1 MRRWLSTRLTIP
13 VLSLIATGAFFCEY
27 LPPFKRVHLFSD
39 IEVYHY
45 PLQRYA
51 FQALKEGRFPQWD
64 PSMYCGISFAGNIQ
78 AAVFYPPMWLVYAA
92 NWRHRILPFKPLEY
106 FAFAHVWLAFML
118 CCLWLRARR
127 LGWFASVMGGGVFAF
142 GGYLLWQIVHLG
154 VATAMPWM
162 PLAFWGID
170 DAVERRDWR
179 PLWKTALASAMWFLA
194 GYPPSWLAFCATIL
208 VYALA
213 SRAHWR
219 AAAGVGLAVAA
230 SLLLSMVQFL
240 PMLEAQSSA
249 HTTPRYVGEA
259 NSPIIPLFVANW
271 LDFSRGSSMP
281 HLSMV
286 YIYWGLAA
294 TFAIVWAAWRRDLR
308 PYWQP
313 LVVMAFGLFLV
324 LDPHALVY
332 WTIERIPLLES
343 SAQSYNFY
351 EGVAAIAALITATG
365 ISAFLERGPRRAAPR
380 WLMPVVVL
388 AMAAWSVRQLRIWA
402 QGGAF
407 ATGGRAVAGTAIAL
421 ALFAIALWTLRAES
435 GARRAWVAAAV
446 ILFAL
451 CDYKVYGT
459 NRQFNTRDGDVDDN
473 YSVHGIRGINDTA
486 YQTMWTNRDYRVTSD
501 GSPSSME
508 FRMWGLATPQ
518 GLDPLLTKRY
528 RALIVRWGAHFQ
540 TQRVFLMD
548 YRNEEMLQTL
558 GVRYAITYRGAADA
572 PYLAES
578 PNFRLVGSDDS
589 FYRVYEYRHA
599 RPPFGW
605 DGALGDARPTEWM
618 PERRAFQVRSG
629 RGGRFGLVEQYS
641 PGWEAA
647 VDGAPVT
654 IERWREAF
662 QSVPVAPGEHT
673 VVFEYHAPWLSLG
686 ETISL
691 VSLAGLVC
699 VIAADREFKRKRP
712 T

>member
-1 MRRWLSTRLTIP
+1 
-13 VLSLIATGAFFCEY
+13 
-27 LPPFKRVHLFSD
+27 
-39 IEVYHY
+39 
-45 PLQRYA
+45 
-51 FQALKEGRFPQWD
+51 
-64 PSMYCGISFAGNIQ
+64 
-78 AAVFYPPMWLVYAA
+78 
-92 NWRHRILPFKPLEY
+92 
-106 FAFAHVWLAFML
+106 
-118 CCLWLRARR
+118 
-127 LGWFASVMGGGVFAF
+127 
-142 GGYLLWQIVHLG
+142 
-154 VATAMPWM
+154 
-162 PLAFWGID
+162 
-170 DAVERRDWR
+170 VERRDWR

-194 GYPPSWLAFCATIL
+194 GYPPSWLAFCATIF

-219 AAAGVGLAVAA
+219 AAVGAGLAVAA

-240 PMLEAQSSA
+240 PMLEAQSSV

-271 LDFSRGSSMP
+271 LDFSRGSSIP
-281 HLSMV
+281 CLFMV

-294 TFAIVWAAWRRDLR
+294 LFAIVWGACQRRLR

-332 WTIERIPLLES
+332 WTIVRIPLLES

-351 EGVAAIAALITATG
+351 EGVAAMAALITATG
-365 ISAFLERGPRRAAPR
+365 ISAFLESGPRRAAPR
-380 WLMPVVVL
+380 WLMPLVVL

-407 ATGGRAVAGTAIAL
+407 STGGRAVAETAIAL
-421 ALFAIALWTLRAES
+421 ALFAIALWTFRTAS
-435 GARRAWVAAAV
+435 GARRACVAAAV

-459 NRQFNTRDGDVDDN
+459 NRLFNTRDGDVDDT
-473 YSVHGIRGINDTA
+473 YSAYGIRGINDTA
-486 YQTMWTNRDYRVTSD
+486 YRAMWTNRHYRVASD

-518 GLDPLLTKRY
+518 GLDPLLSKRY
-528 RALIVRWGAHFQ
+528 REIIVRWGAQFQ

-558 GVRYAITYRGAADA
+558 GVRYAITYRDAADSA
-572 PYLAES
+572 FLAAS
-578 PNFRLVGSDDS
+578 PNFQLVGSDAS

-599 RPPFGW
+599 RPSFGW
-605 DGALGDARPTEWM
+605 DGAPGDARPVEWS
-618 PERRAFQVRSG
+618 PERRAFQVRSR

-647 VDGAPVT
+647 VDGGPVA

-662 QSVPVAPGEHT
+662 QSIPVGPGEHT
-673 VVFEYHAPWLSLG
+673 VVFQYHSRWLPLG

-699 VIAADREFKRKRP
+699 LIAADRQSKRKRP

>member
-1 MRRWLSTRLTIP
+1 MRLWLTRRLPVP
-13 VLSLIATGAFFCEY
+13 VLSLIATCAFFCEY

-92 NWRHRILPFKPLEY
+92 NWRHQVLPFKSLEY

-127 LGWFASVMGGGVFAF
+127 LGWFASAMGGGVFAF

-170 DAVERRDWR
+170 DAVERRDWH
-179 PLWKTALASAMWFLA
+179 PLWKTALASALWFLA

-213 SRAHWR
+213 SRGRWR
-219 AAAGVGLAVAA
+219 AAAGVSLAVAA
-230 SLLLSMVQFL
+230 SLFLSMVQLL
-240 PMLEAQSSA
+240 PTLEARSSMF
-249 HTTPRYVGEA
+249 TETRYVGQTHSA
-259 NSPIIPLFVANW
+259 IIPLFVANW
-271 LDFSRGSSMP
+271 LDLSRGSSMYY
-281 HLSMV
+281 LDCM
-286 YIYWGLAA
+286 YLYWGLAA
-294 TFAIVWAAWRRDLR
+294 IFAIAWGACRRDLR

-313 LVVMAFGLFLV
+313 LVVMAVGLLLV

-332 WTIERIPLLES
+332 WTIMQIPGLEDV
-343 SAQSYNFY
+343 AQSYNFY
-351 EGVAAIAALITATG
+351 EGVAAMAALITATA
-365 ISAFLERGPRRAAPR
+365 ICDFLGSGARRAAPR
-380 WLMPVVVL
+380 WLMPVAAV

-407 ATGGRAVAGTAIAL
+407 ATGGRAVFETAIAL
-421 ALFAIALWTLRAES
+421 ALFAIALWTFRAES
-435 GARRAWVAAAV
+435 GGRRAWAAAALM
-446 ILFAL
+446 LFVL

-459 NRQFNTRDGDVDDN
+459 NRLFNTRDGDVDDT
-473 YSVHGIRGINDTA
+473 YSVHGIRGIDDLA
-486 YQTMWTNRDYRVTSD
+486 YQALWTNRDYRVTSD
-501 GSPSSME
+501 GAPGAVE
-508 FRMWGLATPQ
+508 FRTWGLATPQ
-518 GLDPLLTKRY
+518 GLDPLFPKRY
-528 RALIVRWGAHFQ
+528 RAIILRWGAHFQ
-540 TQRVFLMD
+540 THRVFLMD
-548 YRNEEMLQTL
+548 YGNEQMLQTL
-558 GVRYAITYRGAADA
+558 GVRYAITYQGAAAA
-572 PYLAES
+572 PFLAES
-578 PNFRLVGSDDS
+578 PNFRLVGPHDS

-605 DGALGDARPTEWM
+605 DGTVGDARPAAWM
-618 PERRAFQVRSG
+618 PERRAFQVRSQ
-629 RGGRFGLVEQYS
+629 RGGRFGLVEQFL
-641 PGWEAA
+641 PGWKAT
-647 VDGAPVT
+647 VDGDPVA

-662 QSVPVAPGEHT
+662 QSIPVGPGDHT
-673 VVFEYHAPWLSLG
+673 VVFEYHSRWLPLG
-686 ETISL
+686 AAISL
-691 VSLAGLVC
+691 ASLAGLVW
-699 VIAADREFKRKRP
+699 VIAADRRLKEGSR
-712 T
+712 